1 MKVKTYRA
9 PTLAEALA
17 EVKNDLGRDAVIVQT
32 RRLRQGGFL
41 GMMATE
47 TVEVTAA
54 IDTNVTRAS
63 KPNVVSVP
71 EPKVKNQDA
80 DDAKMLALHL
90 ELASMRKSLESV
102 LENRAVAQV
111 PVAEMPVPEKKKSIL
126 QEWARKNDL
135 DPVAADAL
143 FYGIP
148 NINSLSSELFQARL
162 RERLIAH
169 FQDAEGI
176 KVRPA
181 YCKVVALIGP
191 TGVGKTTTVAKLAAN
206 FALREKFRVALV
218 TADTYRIAAVE
229 QLRTYADLIGVP
241 IDVVYTPQ
249 ELRTALYRHQD
260 KQLVLIDTAGRSPSN
275 QPQLA
280 ELEALMAVDDNIETH
295 LVLSATTKFTD
306 CLNAVQRFQAAKP
319 QKYLFTKLDE
329 ASNLGTIFNLMF
341 HAPKTLSYITTGQN
355 VPDDIELADPNRL
368 TTLMLRGKT

>member
-1 MKVKTYRA
+1 
-9 PTLAEALA
+9 
-17 EVKNDLGRDAVIVQT
+17 
-32 RRLRQGGFL
+32 
-41 GMMATE
+41 MMATE
-47 TVEVTAA
+47 VVEVTAA
-54 IDTNVTRAS
+54 IDTNAIRAQ
-63 KPNVVSVP
+63 KAPVQQ
-71 EPKVKNQDA
+71 EPKAKVIES

-102 LENRAVAQV
+102 LEKKTVAPMPA
-111 PVAEMPVPEKKKSIL
+111 PVMQVPEKKKSVL
-126 QEWARKNDL
+126 LEWARKNDI

-143 FYGIP
+143 FYGMP
-148 NINSLSSELFQARL
+148 NANSLSSEMLQTRL
-162 RERLIAH
+162 RERLIEH
-169 FQDAEGI
+169 FQDVGGI

-206 FALREKFRVALV
+206 FALREKFSVALV

-229 QLRTYADLIGVP
+229 QLKTYADLIGIP

-280 ELEALMAVDDNIETH
+280 ELEALMAVDDNIEKH
-295 LVLSATTKFTD
+295 LVLSATTKFTE
-306 CLNAVQRFQAAKP
+306 CLDAVQRFQSSKP
-319 QKYLFTKLDE
+319 QKYLFTKIDE
-329 ASNLGTIFNLMF
+329 ACNLGTVFNLMF

-355 VPDDIELADPNRL
+355 VPDDIELADPTRL

>member
-17 EVKNDLGRDAVIVQT
+17 EVKNDLGREAVIIQT

-47 TVEVTAA
+47 IVEVTAA
-54 IDTNVTRAS
+54 VDNTPTNTS
-63 KPNVVSVP
+63 KPVMTEPP
-71 EPKVKNQDA
+71 EAKPLTKET
-80 DDAKMLALHL
+80 DDAKILALQL

-102 LENRAVAQV
+102 LENR
-111 PVAEMPVPEKKKSIL
+111 PSGKKPANEFPSEQKVSFL

-148 NINSLSSELFQARL
+148 NIHSLSSEMFQARL
-162 RERLIAH
+162 RERLTAH
-169 FQDAEGI
+169 FQDVAGI
-176 KVRPA
+176 NVRPA
-181 YCKVVALIGP
+181 YCKVAALIGP

-206 FALREKFRVALV
+206 FALKEKYRVALV

-229 QLRTYADLIGVP
+229 QLKTYADLIGIP
-241 IDVVYTPQ
+241 IEVVYTPQ
-249 ELRTALYRHQD
+249 ELRSALYRHQD
-260 KQLVLIDTAGRSPSN
+260 KQLVLIDTAGRSPAN
-275 QPQLA
+275 QPQMA
-280 ELEALMAVDDNIETH
+280 ELEALLAVDDNIEKH

-306 CLNAVQRFQAAKP
+306 CLQAVQRFQPSKP

-341 HAPKTLSYITTGQN
+341 HAPKTMSYITTGQN
-355 VPDDIELADPNRL
+355 VPDDIELADSNRL
-368 TTLMLRGKT
+368 TTLMLRGRI

>member
-17 EVKNDLGRDAVIVQT
+17 EVKNDLGREAVIIQT

-47 TVEVTAA
+47 IVEVTAA
-54 IDTNVTRAS
+54 VDNTPTKTS
-63 KPNVVSVP
+63 KPVMTDPP
-71 EPKVKNQDA
+71 EAKPLTKET
-80 DDAKMLALHL
+80 DDAKILALQL

-102 LENRAVAQV
+102 LENR
-111 PVAEMPVPEKKKSIL
+111 PSGKKPANEFPSEQKVSFL

-148 NINSLSSELFQARL
+148 NIHSLSSEMFQARL
-162 RERLIAH
+162 RERLTAH
-169 FQDAEGI
+169 FQDVAGI
-176 KVRPA
+176 NVRPA
-181 YCKVVALIGP
+181 YCKVAALIGP

-206 FALREKFRVALV
+206 FALKEKYRVALV

-229 QLRTYADLIGVP
+229 QLKTYADLIGIP
-241 IDVVYTPQ
+241 IEVVYTPQ
-249 ELRTALYRHQD
+249 ELRSALYRHQD
-260 KQLVLIDTAGRSPSN
+260 KQLVLIDTAGRSPAN
-275 QPQLA
+275 QPQMA
-280 ELEALMAVDDNIETH
+280 ELEALLAVDDNIEKH

-306 CLNAVQRFQAAKP
+306 CLQAVQRFQPSKP

-341 HAPKTLSYITTGQN
+341 HAPKTMSYITTGQN
-355 VPDDIELADPNRL
+355 VPDDIELADSNRL
-368 TTLMLRGKT
+368 TTLMLRGRI

>member
-17 EVKNDLGRDAVIVQT
+17 EVKNDLGREAVIVQT

-47 TVEVTAA
+47 IVEVTAA
-54 IDTNVTRAS
+54 VDTTLAKANKVAAAR
-63 KPNVVSVP
+63 PP
-71 EPKVKNQDA
+71 EPKPKENDA

-102 LENRAVAQV
+102 LESRSTAQKTTND
-111 PVAEMPVPEKKKSIL
+111 MPPEKKKSFL

-148 NINSLSSELFQARL
+148 NINSLSSELFQSRL
-162 RERLIAH
+162 RERLVAH
-169 FQDAEGI
+169 FQDVAGI
-176 KVRPA
+176 AVRPA

-206 FALREKFRVALV
+206 FALREKYRVALV

-229 QLRTYADLIGVP
+229 QLKTYADLIGIP

-249 ELRTALYRHQD
+249 EMRSALYRHQD

-280 ELEALMAVDDNIETH
+280 ELEALLAVDDNIEKH

-306 CLNAVQRFQAAKP
+306 CLEAVQRFQPSKP

-329 ASNLGTIFNLMF
+329 ASNLGTLFNLMF

-368 TTLMLRGKT
+368 TTLMLRGKS

>member
-17 EVKNDLGRDAVIVQT
+17 EVKNDLGREAVIVQT

-47 TVEVTAA
+47 IVEVTAA
-54 IDTNVTRAS
+54 VDTTLAKANKVAAAR
-63 KPNVVSVP
+63 PP
-71 EPKVKNQDA
+71 EPKPKENDA

-102 LENRAVAQV
+102 LESRSTAQKTTTD
-111 PVAEMPVPEKKKSIL
+111 MPPEKKKSFL

-148 NINSLSSELFQARL
+148 NINSLSSELFQSRL
-162 RERLIAH
+162 RERLVAH
-169 FQDAEGI
+169 FQDVAGI
-176 KVRPA
+176 AVRPA

-206 FALREKFRVALV
+206 FALREKYRVALV

-229 QLRTYADLIGVP
+229 QLKTYADLIGIA

-249 ELRTALYRHQD
+249 EMRSALYRHQD

-280 ELEALMAVDDNIETH
+280 ELEALLAVDDNIEKH

-306 CLNAVQRFQAAKP
+306 CLEAVQRFQPSKP

-329 ASNLGTIFNLMF
+329 ASNLGTLFNLMF

-368 TTLMLRGKT
+368 TTLMLRGKS

>member
-17 EVKNDLGRDAVIVQT
+17 EVKNDLGREAVIIQT

-47 TVEVTAA
+47 IVEVTAA
-54 IDTNVTRAS
+54 VDNTPTNTS
-63 KPNVVSVP
+63 KPVMTEPP
-71 EPKVKNQDA
+71 EAKPLTKET
-80 DDAKMLALHL
+80 DDAKILALQL

-102 LENRAVAQV
+102 LENR
-111 PVAEMPVPEKKKSIL
+111 PSGKKPANEFPSEQKVSFL

-148 NINSLSSELFQARL
+148 NIHSLSSEMFQARL
-162 RERLIAH
+162 RERLTAH
-169 FQDAEGI
+169 FQDVAGI
-176 KVRPA
+176 NVRPA
-181 YCKVVALIGP
+181 YCKVAALIGP

-206 FALREKFRVALV
+206 FALKEKFRVALV

-229 QLRTYADLIGVP
+229 QLKTYADLIGIP
-241 IDVVYTPQ
+241 IEVVYTPQ
-249 ELRTALYRHQD
+249 ELRSALYRHQD
-260 KQLVLIDTAGRSPSN
+260 KQLVLIDTAGRSPAN
-275 QPQLA
+275 QPQMA
-280 ELEALMAVDDNIETH
+280 ELEALLAVDDNIEKH

-306 CLNAVQRFQAAKP
+306 CLQAVQRFQPSKP

-341 HAPKTLSYITTGQN
+341 HAPKTMSYVTKGQN
-355 VPDDIELADPNRL
+355 VPDDIELADSNRL
-368 TTLMLRGKT
+368 TTLMLRGRI

>member
-1 MKVKTYRA
+1 M
-9 PTLAEALA
+9 
-17 EVKNDLGRDAVIVQT
+17 KNDLGREAVIVQT

-47 TVEVTAA
+47 IVEVTAA
-54 IDTNVTRAS
+54 VDTTLAKANKVAAAR
-63 KPNVVSVP
+63 PP
-71 EPKVKNQDA
+71 EPKPKENDT

-102 LENRAVAQV
+102 LESRSTAQKTTTD
-111 PVAEMPVPEKKKSIL
+111 MPPEKKKSFL

-148 NINSLSSELFQARL
+148 NINSLSSELFQSRL
-162 RERLIAH
+162 RERLVAH
-169 FQDAEGI
+169 FQDVAGI
-176 KVRPA
+176 AVRPA

-206 FALREKFRVALV
+206 FALREKYRVALV

-229 QLRTYADLIGVP
+229 QLKTYADLIGIP

-249 ELRTALYRHQD
+249 EMRSALYRHQD

-280 ELEALMAVDDNIETH
+280 ELEALLAVDDNIEKH

-306 CLNAVQRFQAAKP
+306 CLEAVQRFQPSKP

-329 ASNLGTIFNLMF
+329 ASNLGTLFNLMF

-368 TTLMLRGKT
+368 TTLMLRGKS

>member
-17 EVKNDLGRDAVIVQT
+17 EVKNDLGREAVIVQT

-47 TVEVTAA
+47 IVEVTAA
-54 IDTNVTRAS
+54 VDTTLAKANKAAAAR
-63 KPNVVSVP
+63 PP
-71 EPKVKNQDA
+71 EPKPKENDA

-102 LENRAVAQV
+102 LADRATAQKMTT
-111 PVAEMPVPEKKKSIL
+111 EMQPDKKKSL
-126 QEWARKNDL
+126 LLEWSRKNDL

-148 NINSLSSELFQARL
+148 NINSLSSELFQSRL

-169 FQDAEGI
+169 FQDVAGI
-176 KVRPA
+176 TVRPA

-206 FALREKFRVALV
+206 FALKEKYRVALV

-229 QLRTYADLIGVP
+229 QLKTYADLIGIP

-249 ELRTALYRHQD
+249 EMRSALYRHQD

-280 ELEALMAVDDNIETH
+280 ELEALLAVDDNIEKH

-306 CLNAVQRFQAAKP
+306 CLEAVQRFQPSKP

-329 ASNLGTIFNLMF
+329 ASNLGTLFNLMF

-368 TTLMLRGKT
+368 TTMMLRGKS

>member
-17 EVKNDLGRDAVIVQT
+17 EVKNDLGREAVIVQT

-47 TVEVTAA
+47 IVEVTAA
-54 IDTNVTRAS
+54 VDTTLAKANKAGVAR
-63 KPNVVSVP
+63 PP
-71 EPKVKNQDA
+71 EPKPKENDA

-102 LENRAVAQV
+102 LEGRATAQKTTS
-111 PVAEMPVPEKKKSIL
+111 EMQPEKKKSFL

-148 NINSLSSELFQARL
+148 NINSLSSELFQSRL

-169 FQDAEGI
+169 FQDVAGI
-176 KVRPA
+176 AVRPA
-181 YCKVVALIGP
+181 YCKAVALIGP

-206 FALREKFRVALV
+206 FALKEKFRVALV

-229 QLRTYADLIGVP
+229 QLKTYADLIGIP

-249 ELRTALYRHQD
+249 EMRSALYRHQD

-275 QPQLA
+275 QSQLA
-280 ELEALMAVDDNIETH
+280 ELEALLAVDDNIEKH

-306 CLNAVQRFQAAKP
+306 CLEAVQRFQPSKP

-329 ASNLGTIFNLMF
+329 ASNLGTLFNLMF

-368 TTLMLRGKT
+368 TTLMLRGKS

>member
-17 EVKNDLGRDAVIVQT
+17 EVKNDLGREAVIIQT

-47 TVEVTAA
+47 IVEVTAA
-54 IDTNVTRAS
+54 VDNTPTKTS
-63 KPNVVSVP
+63 KPVMTDPP
-71 EPKVKNQDA
+71 EAKPLTKET
-80 DDAKMLALHL
+80 DDAKILALQL

-102 LENRAVAQV
+102 LENR
-111 PVAEMPVPEKKKSIL
+111 PSGKKPANEFPSEQKVSFL

-148 NINSLSSELFQARL
+148 NIHSLSSEMFQARL
-162 RERLIAH
+162 RERLTAH
-169 FQDAEGI
+169 FQDVAGI
-176 KVRPA
+176 NVRPA
-181 YCKVVALIGP
+181 YCKVAALIGP

-206 FALREKFRVALV
+206 FALKEKFRVALV

-229 QLRTYADLIGVP
+229 QLKTYADLIGIP
-241 IDVVYTPQ
+241 IEVVYTPQ
-249 ELRTALYRHQD
+249 ELRSALYRHQD
-260 KQLVLIDTAGRSPSN
+260 KQLVLIDTAGRSPAN
-275 QPQLA
+275 QPQMA
-280 ELEALMAVDDNIETH
+280 ELEALLAVDDNIEKH

-306 CLNAVQRFQAAKP
+306 CLQAVQRFQPSKP

-341 HAPKTLSYITTGQN
+341 HAPKTMSYVTTGQN
-355 VPDDIELADPNRL
+355 VPDDIELADSNRL
-368 TTLMLRGKT
+368 TTLMLRGRI

>member
-17 EVKNDLGRDAVIVQT
+17 EVKNDLGREAVIVQT

-47 TVEVTAA
+47 IVEVTAA
-54 IDTNVTRAS
+54 VDTTLAKANKAAAAR
-63 KPNVVSVP
+63 PP
-71 EPKVKNQDA
+71 EPKPKENDA

-102 LENRAVAQV
+102 LEGRATTQKTTS
-111 PVAEMPVPEKKKSIL
+111 EMPPEKKKTFL
-126 QEWARKNDL
+126 QEWSRKNDL

-148 NINSLSSELFQARL
+148 NINSLSSELFQSRL

-169 FQDAEGI
+169 FQDVAGI
-176 KVRPA
+176 TVRPA

-206 FALREKFRVALV
+206 FALKEKYRVALV

-229 QLRTYADLIGVP
+229 QLKTYADLIGIP

-249 ELRTALYRHQD
+249 EMRSALYRHQD

-280 ELEALMAVDDNIETH
+280 ELEALLAVDDNIEKH

-306 CLNAVQRFQAAKP
+306 CLEAVQRFQPSKP

-329 ASNLGTIFNLMF
+329 ASNLGTLFNLMF

-368 TTLMLRGKT
+368 TTMMLRGKS

>member
-17 EVKNDLGRDAVIVQT
+17 EVKNDLGREAVIIQT

-47 TVEVTAA
+47 IVEVTAA
-54 IDTNVTRAS
+54 VDNTPTKTS
-63 KPNVVSVP
+63 KPVMTDPP
-71 EPKVKNQDA
+71 EAKPLTKET
-80 DDAKMLALHL
+80 DDAKILALQL

-102 LENRAVAQV
+102 LENR
-111 PVAEMPVPEKKKSIL
+111 PSGKKPANEFPSEQKVSFL

-148 NINSLSSELFQARL
+148 NIHSLSSEMFQARL
-162 RERLIAH
+162 RERLTAH
-169 FQDAEGI
+169 FQDVAGI
-176 KVRPA
+176 NVRPA
-181 YCKVVALIGP
+181 YCKVAALIGP

-206 FALREKFRVALV
+206 FALKEKFRVALV

-229 QLRTYADLIGVP
+229 QLKTYADLIGIP
-241 IDVVYTPQ
+241 IEVVYTPQ
-249 ELRTALYRHQD
+249 ELRSALYRHQD
-260 KQLVLIDTAGRSPSN
+260 KQLVLIDTAGRSPAN
-275 QPQLA
+275 QPQMA
-280 ELEALMAVDDNIETH
+280 ELEALLAVDDNIEKH

-306 CLNAVQRFQAAKP
+306 CLQAVQRFQPSKP

-341 HAPKTLSYITTGQN
+341 HAPKTMSYITTGQN
-355 VPDDIELADPNRL
+355 VPDDIELADSNRL
-368 TTLMLRGKT
+368 TTLMLRGRI

>member
-17 EVKNDLGRDAVIVQT
+17 EVKQDLGREAVIVQT

-47 TVEVTAA
+47 VVEVTAA
-54 IDTNVTRAS
+54 IDTNAVRIPKT
-63 KPNVVSVP
+63 PIP
-71 EPKVKNQDA
+71 IEPKAKVVES

-102 LENRAVAQV
+102 LEKKTVV
-111 PVAEMPVPEKKKSIL
+111 PVSTPFAQAPERKKSVL
-126 QEWARKNDL
+126 QEWARLNDI
-135 DPVAADAL
+135 DPIAADAL
-143 FYGIP
+143 FYGMP
-148 NINSLSSELFQARL
+148 NANSLSSEMLKTRL
-162 RERLIAH
+162 RERLIEH
-169 FQDAEGI
+169 FQDVGGI

-181 YCKVVALIGP
+181 YCKIVALIGP

-206 FALREKFRVALV
+206 FALREKFSVALV

-229 QLRTYADLIGVP
+229 QLKTYADLIGIP

-280 ELEALMAVDDNIETH
+280 ELEALMAVDDNIEKH
-295 LVLSATTKFTD
+295 LVLSATTKFTE
-306 CLNAVQRFQAAKP
+306 CLDAVQRFQSSKP
-319 QKYLFTKLDE
+319 QKYLFTKIDE
-329 ASNLGTIFNLMF
+329 ACNLGTVFNLMF

-355 VPDDIELADPNRL
+355 VPDDIELAEPNRL
-368 TTLMLRGKT
+368 TTLMLRGRT

>member
-1 MKVKTYRA
+1 M
-9 PTLAEALA
+9 
-17 EVKNDLGRDAVIVQT
+17 KNDLGREAVIVQT

-47 TVEVTAA
+47 IVEVTAA
-54 IDTNVTRAS
+54 VDTTLAKANKVAAAR
-63 KPNVVSVP
+63 PP
-71 EPKVKNQDA
+71 EPKPKENDA

-102 LENRAVAQV
+102 LESRSTAQKTTND
-111 PVAEMPVPEKKKSIL
+111 MPPEKKKSFL

-148 NINSLSSELFQARL
+148 NINSLSSELFQSRL
-162 RERLIAH
+162 RERLVAH
-169 FQDAEGI
+169 FQDVAGI
-176 KVRPA
+176 AVRPA

-206 FALREKFRVALV
+206 FALREKYRVALV

-229 QLRTYADLIGVP
+229 QLKTYADLIGIP

-249 ELRTALYRHQD
+249 EMRSALYRHQD

-280 ELEALMAVDDNIETH
+280 ELEALLAVDDNIEKH

-306 CLNAVQRFQAAKP
+306 CLEAVQRFQPSKP

-329 ASNLGTIFNLMF
+329 ASNLGTLFNLMF

-368 TTLMLRGKT
+368 TTLMLRGKS

>member
-17 EVKNDLGRDAVIVQT
+17 EVKNDLGREAVIIQT

-47 TVEVTAA
+47 IVEVTAA
-54 IDTNVTRAS
+54 VDNTPTNTS
-63 KPNVVSVP
+63 KPVMTEPP
-71 EPKVKNQDA
+71 EAKPLTKET
-80 DDAKMLALHL
+80 DDAKILALQL

-102 LENRAVAQV
+102 LENR
-111 PVAEMPVPEKKKSIL
+111 PSGKKPANEFPSEQKVSFL

-148 NINSLSSELFQARL
+148 NIHSLSSEMFQARL
-162 RERLIAH
+162 RERLTAH
-169 FQDAEGI
+169 FQDVAGI
-176 KVRPA
+176 NVRPA
-181 YCKVVALIGP
+181 YCKVAALIGP

-206 FALREKFRVALV
+206 FALKEKFRVALV

-229 QLRTYADLIGVP
+229 QLKTYADLIGIP
-241 IDVVYTPQ
+241 IEVVYTPQ
-249 ELRTALYRHQD
+249 ELRSALYRHQD
-260 KQLVLIDTAGRSPSN
+260 KQLVLIDTAGRSPAN
-275 QPQLA
+275 QPQMA
-280 ELEALMAVDDNIETH
+280 ELEALLAVDDNIEKH

-306 CLNAVQRFQAAKP
+306 CLQAVQRFQPSKP

-341 HAPKTLSYITTGQN
+341 HAPKTMSYITTGQN
-355 VPDDIELADPNRL
+355 VPDDIELADSNRL
-368 TTLMLRGKT
+368 TTLMLRGRI

>member
-1 MKVKTYRA
+1 LKVKTYRA

-17 EVKNDLGRDAVIVQT
+17 EVKNDLGREAVIVQT

-47 TVEVTAA
+47 IVEVTAA
-54 IDTNVTRAS
+54 VDTALAKANKAAAAR
-63 KPNVVSVP
+63 PP
-71 EPKVKNQDA
+71 EPKPKENGA

-102 LENRAVAQV
+102 LEGRATAQKTT
-111 PVAEMPVPEKKKSIL
+111 AETQPEKKKSFL

-148 NINSLSSELFQARL
+148 NINSLSSELFQSRL

-169 FQDAEGI
+169 FQDVAGI
-176 KVRPA
+176 TVRPA

-206 FALREKFRVALV
+206 FALKEKFRVALV

-229 QLRTYADLIGVP
+229 QLKTYADLIGIP

-249 ELRTALYRHQD
+249 EMRSALYRHQD

-280 ELEALMAVDDNIETH
+280 ELEALLAVDDNIEKH

-306 CLNAVQRFQAAKP
+306 CLEAVQRFQPSKP

-329 ASNLGTIFNLMF
+329 ASNLGTLFNLMF

-368 TTLMLRGKT
+368 TTLMLRGKS

>member
-17 EVKNDLGRDAVIVQT
+17 EVKNDLGREAVIIQT

-47 TVEVTAA
+47 IVEVTAA
-54 IDTNVTRAS
+54 VDNTPTKTS
-63 KPNVVSVP
+63 KPVMTDPP
-71 EPKVKNQDA
+71 EAKPLTKET
-80 DDAKMLALHL
+80 DDAKILALQL

-102 LENRAVAQV
+102 LENR
-111 PVAEMPVPEKKKSIL
+111 PSGKKPANEFPSEQKVSFL

-148 NINSLSSELFQARL
+148 NIHSLSSEMFQARL
-162 RERLIAH
+162 RERLTAH
-169 FQDAEGI
+169 FQDVAGI
-176 KVRPA
+176 NVRPA
-181 YCKVVALIGP
+181 YCKVAALIGP

-206 FALREKFRVALV
+206 FALKEKFRVALV

-229 QLRTYADLIGVP
+229 QLKTYADLIGIP
-241 IDVVYTPQ
+241 IEVVYTPQ
-249 ELRTALYRHQD
+249 ELRSALYRHQD
-260 KQLVLIDTAGRSPSN
+260 KQLVLIDTAGRSPAN
-275 QPQLA
+275 QPQMA
-280 ELEALMAVDDNIETH
+280 ELEALLAVDDNIEKH

-306 CLNAVQRFQAAKP
+306 CLQAVQRFQPSKP

-329 ASNLGTIFNLMF
+329 ASNLGTIFNLTF
-341 HAPKTLSYITTGQN
+341 HAPKTMSYITTGQN
-355 VPDDIELADPNRL
+355 VPDDIELADSNRL
-368 TTLMLRGKT
+368 TTLMLRGRI

>member
-17 EVKNDLGRDAVIVQT
+17 EVKNDLGREAVIVQT

-47 TVEVTAA
+47 IVEVTAA
-54 IDTNVTRAS
+54 VDTALAKANKVAAAR
-63 KPNVVSVP
+63 PP
-71 EPKVKNQDA
+71 EPKPKENDA

-102 LENRAVAQV
+102 LESRSTAQKTTTD
-111 PVAEMPVPEKKKSIL
+111 MPPEKKKSFL

-148 NINSLSSELFQARL
+148 NINSLSSELFQSRL
-162 RERLIAH
+162 RERLVAH
-169 FQDAEGI
+169 FQDVAGI
-176 KVRPA
+176 AVRPA

-206 FALREKFRVALV
+206 FALREKYRVALV

-229 QLRTYADLIGVP
+229 QLKTYADLIGIP

-249 ELRTALYRHQD
+249 EMRSALYRHQD

-280 ELEALMAVDDNIETH
+280 ELEALLAVDDNIEKH

-306 CLNAVQRFQAAKP
+306 CLEAVQRFQPSKP

-329 ASNLGTIFNLMF
+329 ASNLGTLFNLMF

-368 TTLMLRGKT
+368 TTLMLRGKS